1 MTDPTERILALF
13 EEISRVPRQSGNREP
28 MRRWLTDWADR
39 QGFSWKADG
48 LDNII
53 IQVPPSKGGEGK
65 PLVVLQGHSDM
76 VCEKTSDSDHDFS
89 KDPLQLYRDGEWLR
103 AKDTTLG
110 ADNGIALAIA
120 LDLATNG
127 ESIHPPLEIL
137 ITSDEEIGLD
147 GANALEPGFL
157 RGRILIN
164 IDSEDEG
171 VLTIGC
177 AGGMDCL
184 FDLPVERESVQ
195 GTLYEVTLS
204 GLVGGHSGMEI
215 NKGRGSALVL
225 MGRVLAGLHSSGVR
239 IVDLASGSGAT
250 NAIAREAVAQIV
262 LPVGLSLSIAE
273 ELAKWEIIF
282 RNELGNADPQVALTA
297 LAQEEGD
304 HSCLTATS
312 AGILTDLIAAV
323 PHGVLAL
330 SREIDDLVETSAN
343 LAAVKAIEEGFRF
356 FTSQRS
362 SVMSQ
367 LGEINRKTE
376 AAARLARCVN
386 VSTKNK
392 YPAWQPKW
400 DSPLLAQTKEV
411 YHRLYGKD
419 PVVEVIHAGL
429 ETGVIGSKYSGMDM
443 ISLGPTIRN
452 PHSPD
457 EALLIPTVKE
467 VYNLISEL
475 LKSL

>member
-1 MTDPTERILALF
+1 MTDPTERVLALF

-28 MRRWLTDWADR
+28 MRRWLSEWADR
-39 QGFSWKADG
+39 QGFTWKADG

-53 IQVPPSKGGEGK
+53 IRVPPSKGCEEK

-76 VCEKTSDSDHDFS
+76 VCEKTSDSPHDFS
-89 KDPLQLYRDGEWLR
+89 KDPLDLYRDGEWLR

-110 ADNGIALAIA
+110 ADNGIALAVA
-120 LDLATNG
+120 LDLATND
-127 ESIHPPLEIL
+127 EAARPPLEIL

-147 GANALEPGFL
+147 GANALEPGFVK
-157 RGRILIN
+157 GRILIN

-177 AGGMDCL
+177 AGGMDC
-184 FDLPVERESVQ
+184 FFELPVERESVQ
-195 GTLYEVTLS
+195 GALYEVTLS

-225 MGRVLAGLHSSGVR
+225 LGRVLSGLLSSGVK
-239 IVDLASGSGAT
+239 IAGMASGSGAT
-250 NAIAREAVAQIV
+250 NAISREARAQVV
-262 LPVGLSLSIAE
+262 LPSDSPLSLTG
-273 ELAKWEIIF
+273 ELKKWENIF
-282 RNELGNADPQVALTA
+282 RNELGSADPLISLTA
-297 LAQEEGD
+297 GDKREGS
-304 HSCLTATS
+304 HSCLSGTS
-312 AGILTDLIAAV
+312 AGIMTDLIAAV

-330 SREIDDLVETSAN
+330 SRDIEDLVETSAN
-343 LAAVKAIEEGFRF
+343 LAAVKETEGGYRF
-356 FTSQRS
+356 YTSQRS
-362 SVMSQ
+362 SVMSW
-367 LGEINRKTE
+367 LWEVNRRTE

-386 VSTKNK
+386 IVTKNK
-392 YPAWQPKW
+392 YPAWQPDW
-400 DSPLLAQTKEV
+400 ESPLLAQTKEV
-411 YHRLYGKD
+411 YHKLYGRF

-475 LKSL
+475 LKML